1 MTPRFEQAVI
11 AFKLGMTMS
20 QFDALD
26 ANDKAYAIVTYRSL
40 NLMEAYES
48 QIAEQERK

>member
-1 MTPRFEQAVI
+1 MI

-48 QIAEQERK
+48 QIVEEKK